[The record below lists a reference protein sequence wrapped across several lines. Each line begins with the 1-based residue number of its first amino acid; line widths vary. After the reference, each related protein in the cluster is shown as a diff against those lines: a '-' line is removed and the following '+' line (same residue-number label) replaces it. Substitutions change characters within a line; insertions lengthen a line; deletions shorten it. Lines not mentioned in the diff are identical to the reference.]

1 MKIVLMGR
9 FVDCGGGVRKQV
21 ERMHKNLLGTFIA
34 DLVTLATFNK
44 ANWLPTVSR
53 GPMERVLVQVYDRQ
67 IRLEK
72 NMV

>member
-34 DLVTLATFNK
+34 DLVLQVLAYC
-44 ANWLPTVSR
+44 AHW
-53 GPMERVLVQVYDRQ
+53 MERVLVQVYDRQ

-72 NMV
+72 KIMV